1 MTLESIGIGTM
12 VAILGILLY
21 PIFYLITGST
31 AIGYIVMLTCVSIDG
46 LIAIFQDFESI
57 NSFIP
62 SILSS
67 YSYYFK
73 KDGTP
78 CQLARA
84 IFFA

>member
-46 LIAIFQDFESI
+46 LIAICYATQETIRDIKAGKRIRF
-57 NSFIP
+57 
-62 SILSS
+62 
-67 YSYYFK
+67 
-73 KDGTP
+73 
-78 CQLARA
+78 
-84 IFFA
+84 